1 MLHLPAERLAALAD
15 SEPTPSESEHLTI
28 CARCAGERAAYGRLL
43 AQSMDE
49 RRRIGPPLNTWEA
62 LSAKLEQ
69 EGLVRP
75 STTTVV
81 ADTPRRTSTVSWTRV
96 GVRIAA
102 GLLLAVGSGIAGRVS
117 AGASPLPFGASNNVG
132 ADVTATTTDSAGGF
146 SSSSDAL
153 AVLSNSQ
160 RDYERAAAYLAAHD
174 TSGASE
180 EASDRYR
187 TRLAALDQL
196 ANTSREALNESPED
210 PYLNQSYLFA
220 LGAREAT
227 LRQLGAAL
235 PAGTRL
241 MRF

>member
-1 MLHLPAERLAALAD
+1 MLHLPPERLAALAD
-15 SEPTPSESEHLTI
+15 SEPTSSEAEHLTT
-28 CARCAGERAAYGRLL
+28 CARCAAERAAYGRLL

-49 RRRIGPPLNTWEA
+49 RLRIGPALNTWDA
-62 LSAKLEQ
+62 LSAKLEA
-69 EGLVRP
+69 EGLIKP
-75 STTTVV
+75 ATTTVV
-81 ADTPRRTSTVSWTRV
+81 ADSPPRRSVMWTRI
-96 GVRIAA
+96 GVRVAA
-102 GLLLAVGSGIAGRVS
+102 GLMLAVGGGIAGRMS
-117 AGASPLPFGASNNVG
+117 AGVSPLPLGESNAVR
-132 ADVTATTTDSAGGF
+132 ADVASATLDSSAGF
-146 SSSSDAL
+146 SSNTEAL
-153 AVLSNSQ
+153 TVLSNSQ

-174 TSGASE
+174 TSGAAE
-180 EASDRYR
+180 EASGRYR